1 MYSLGIYIYIL
12 CVRIAS
18 LFNTKARL
26 LLDGHAETFGILA
39 RTLRT
44 NDRYVWFHASSLGEF
59 EQGRPLMERIRQR
72 HPEYKILLTFFSPSG
87 YEVRKNY
94 DGADIV
100 CYMPFDTPRNARRF
114 VRMVKPEKAFFIKYE
129 FWKNF
134 IDELH
139 RSKCEVYSVS
149 SIFRKNQIFFR
160 SYGKPYAKV
169 LHNFTRIFVQND
181 DSRRLLENVG
191 VTAVSVAGDTRFD
204 RVTDIRNAAKDVDA
218 AKRFA
223 EGAANVLVVGSSWE
237 PDEDIIIPYFNDHK
251 DLKLILA
258 PHVVNEAHIRRI
270 LSALKRPA
278 IRITQAENENRPL
291 QDFDC
296 MIVDTYGMLSSIY
309 RYGNIAYVG
318 GGFGVGIH
326 NVPEAAVYGVPV
338 LIGPNHQKFR
348 EAEMLL
354 HLGGCFEITSPDTFA
369 MTMKLLTQNG
379 DSRKK
384 AGNAAGNYILSN
396 AGAADKI
403 FDAIKW

>member
-94 DGADIV
+94 AGADIV

-139 RSKCEVYSVS
+139 RSKCKVYSVS
-149 SIFRKNQIFFR
+149 SIFRRNQIFFR
-160 SYGKPYAKV
+160 SYGKQYAKV

-181 DSRRLLENVG
+181 DSRRLLESVG
-191 VTAVSVAGDTRFD
+191 ITAVSVAGDTRFD

-218 AKRFA
+218 AKHFA
-223 EGAANVLVVGSSWE
+223 EGATNVLVVGSSWE
-237 PDEDIIIPYFNDHK
+237 PDEDIIIPYFNEHK

-278 IRITQAENENRPL
+278 IRITQAEKENTNL

-338 LIGPNHQKFR
+338 VIGPNHQKFR

-354 HLGGCFEITSPDTFA
+354 HLGGCFEITSSDTFA
-369 MTMKLLTQNG
+369 MTMKLLTQNE

-384 AGNAAGNYILSN
+384 AGDAAGNYIMSN

>member
-12 CVRIAS
+12 CVKIVS
-18 LFNTKARL
+18 LFNSKARL

-39 RTLRT
+39 RALHT

-94 DGADIV
+94 EGADIV
-100 CYMPFDTPRNARRF
+100 CYMPFDTPRNAKKF
-114 VRMVKPEKAFFIKYE
+114 IRMVRPEKAFFIKYE

-139 RSKCEVYSVS
+139 RTGCEVYSVS

-160 SYGKPYAKV
+160 SYGKQYAKV

-191 VTAVSVAGDTRFD
+191 ITAVSVAGDTRFD

-218 AKRFA
+218 AKQFA
-223 EGAANVLVVGSSWE
+223 ADAPNVLVAGSSWE

-251 DLKLILA
+251 EMKLILA

-270 LSALKRPA
+270 MSALKRPA
-278 IRITQAENENRPL
+278 IRITQAEGKNL
-291 QDFDC
+291 QEFDC

-338 LIGPNHQKFR
+338 IIGPNHQKFR

-354 HLGGCFEITSPDTFA
+354 HLGGCFEITSSDTFA
-369 MTMKLLTQNG
+369 MTMKLLTGNEE
-379 DSRKK
+379 SRQK
-384 AGNAAGNYILSN
+384 AGKAAGNYIMSN

-403 FDAIKW
+403 FNSIKW

>member
-18 LFNTKARL
+18 LFSTKARL

-160 SYGKPYAKV
+160 SYGKQYAKV

-218 AKRFA
+218 AKHFA

-237 PDEDIIIPYFNDHK
+237 PDEDIIIPYFNEHK

-278 IRITQAENENRPL
+278 IRITQAENENRSL

-369 MTMKLLTQNG
+369 MTMKLLTQNE

-384 AGNAAGNYILSN
+384 AGDAAGNYILSN

>member
-94 DGADIV
+94 AGADIV

-149 SIFRKNQIFFR
+149 SIFRRNQIFFR
-160 SYGKPYAKV
+160 SYGKQYAKV

-181 DSRRLLENVG
+181 DSRRLLESVG
-191 VTAVSVAGDTRFD
+191 ITAVSVAGDTRFD

-218 AKRFA
+218 ARHFA
-223 EGAANVLVVGSSWE
+223 EGATNVLVVGSSWE
-237 PDEDIIIPYFNDHK
+237 PDEDIIIPYFNEHK

-278 IRITQAENENRPL
+278 IRITQAEKENTNL

-338 LIGPNHQKFR
+338 VIGPNHQKFR

-354 HLGGCFEITSPDTFA
+354 HLGGCFEITSSDTFA
-369 MTMKLLTQNG
+369 MTMKLLTQNE

-384 AGNAAGNYILSN
+384 AGDAAGNYIMSN

>member
-18 LFNTKARL
+18 LFSTKARL

-160 SYGKPYAKV
+160 SYGKQYAKV

-218 AKRFA
+218 AKHFA
-223 EGAANVLVVGSSWE
+223 EGATNVLVVGSSWE
-237 PDEDIIIPYFNDHK
+237 PDEDIIIPYFNEHK

-278 IRITQAENENRPL
+278 IRITQAEKENRSL

-369 MTMKLLTQNG
+369 MTMKLLTQNE

>member
-94 DGADIV
+94 AGADIV

-149 SIFRKNQIFFR
+149 SIFRRNQIFFR
-160 SYGKPYAKV
+160 SYGKQYAKV

-181 DSRRLLENVG
+181 DSRRLLESVG
-191 VTAVSVAGDTRFD
+191 ITAVSVAGDTRFD
-204 RVTDIRNAAKDVDA
+204 RVTDIRNAAKDVDV
-218 AKRFA
+218 AKHFA
-223 EGAANVLVVGSSWE
+223 EGATNVLVVGSSWE
-237 PDEDIIIPYFNDHK
+237 PDEDIIIPYFNEHK

-278 IRITQAENENRPL
+278 IRITQAEKENTNL

-338 LIGPNHQKFR
+338 VIGPNHQKFR

-354 HLGGCFEITSPDTFA
+354 HLGGCFEITSSDTFA
-369 MTMKLLTQNG
+369 MTMKLLTQNE

-384 AGNAAGNYILSN
+384 AGDAAGNYIMSN

>member
-1 MYSLGIYIYIL
+1 
-12 CVRIAS
+12 
-18 LFNTKARL
+18 
-26 LLDGHAETFGILA
+26 
-39 RTLRT
+39 
-44 NDRYVWFHASSLGEF
+44 
-59 EQGRPLMERIRQR
+59 MERIRQR

-160 SYGKPYAKV
+160 SYGKQYAKV

-218 AKRFA
+218 AKHFA
-223 EGAANVLVVGSSWE
+223 EGATNVLVVGSSWE
-237 PDEDIIIPYFNDHK
+237 PDEDIIIPYFNEHK

-278 IRITQAENENRPL
+278 IRITQAEKENRSL

-369 MTMKLLTQNG
+369 MTMKLLTQNE

>member
-12 CVRIAS
+12 CVKIVS
-18 LFNTKARL
+18 LFNSKARL

-39 RTLRT
+39 RALHT

-94 DGADIV
+94 EGADIV
-100 CYMPFDTPRNARRF
+100 CYMPFDTPRNAKKF
-114 VRMVKPEKAFFIKYE
+114 IRMVRPEKAFFIKYE

-139 RSKCEVYSVS
+139 RTGCEVYSVS

-160 SYGKPYAKV
+160 SYGKQYAKV

-191 VTAVSVAGDTRFD
+191 ITAVSVAGDTRFD

-218 AKRFA
+218 AKQFA
-223 EGAANVLVVGSSWE
+223 ADAPNVLVAGSSWE

-251 DLKLILA
+251 EMKLILA

-270 LSALKRPA
+270 MSALKRPA
-278 IRITQAENENRPL
+278 IRITQAEGKNL
-291 QDFDC
+291 QEFDC

-309 RYGNIAYVG
+309 RYGNVAYVG

-338 LIGPNHQKFR
+338 IIGPNHQKFR

-354 HLGGCFEITSPDTFA
+354 HLGGCFEITSSDTFA
-369 MTMKLLTQNG
+369 MTMKLLTGNEE
-379 DSRKK
+379 SRQK
-384 AGNAAGNYILSN
+384 AGKAAGNYIMSN

-403 FDAIKW
+403 FNSIKW

>member
-18 LFNTKARL
+18 LFSTKARI

-139 RSKCEVYSVS
+139 RSRCEVYSVS

-160 SYGKPYAKV
+160 SYGKQYAKV

-218 AKRFA
+218 AKHFA
-223 EGAANVLVVGSSWE
+223 EGATNVLVVGSSWE
-237 PDEDIIIPYFNDHK
+237 PDEDIIIPYFNEHK

-278 IRITQAENENRPL
+278 IRITQAEKENRSL

-369 MTMKLLTQNG
+369 MTMKLLTQNE

>member
-18 LFNTKARL
+18 LFSTKARL

-139 RSKCEVYSVS
+139 RSRCEVYSVS

-160 SYGKPYAKV
+160 SYGKQYAKV

-218 AKRFA
+218 AKHFA
-223 EGAANVLVVGSSWE
+223 EGATNVLVVGSSWE
-237 PDEDIIIPYFNDHK
+237 PDEDIIIPYFNEHK

-258 PHVVNEAHIRRI
+258 P
-270 LSALKRPA
+270 
-278 IRITQAENENRPL
+278 T
-291 QDFDC
+291 
-296 MIVDTYGMLSSIY
+296 
-309 RYGNIAYVG
+309 
-318 GGFGVGIH
+318 
-326 NVPEAAVYGVPV
+326 
-338 LIGPNHQKFR
+338 
-348 EAEMLL
+348 
-354 HLGGCFEITSPDTFA
+354 
-369 MTMKLLTQNG
+369 
-379 DSRKK
+379 
-384 AGNAAGNYILSN
+384 
-396 AGAADKI
+396 
-403 FDAIKW
+403 

>member
-18 LFNTKARL
+18 LFSTKARL

-139 RSKCEVYSVS
+139 RSRCEVYSVS

-160 SYGKPYAKV
+160 SYGKLYAKV

-218 AKRFA
+218 AKHFA
-223 EGAANVLVVGSSWE
+223 EGATNVLVVGSSWE

-278 IRITQAENENRPL
+278 IRITQAEKENRSL

-369 MTMKLLTQNG
+369 MTMKLLTQNE

-384 AGNAAGNYILSN
+384 AGDAAGNYILSN

>member
-18 LFNTKARL
+18 LFSTKARI

-139 RSKCEVYSVS
+139 RSRCEVYSVS

-160 SYGKPYAKV
+160 SYGKQYAKV

-218 AKRFA
+218 AKHFA
-223 EGAANVLVVGSSWE
+223 EGATNVLVVGSSWE
-237 PDEDIIIPYFNDHK
+237 PDEDIIIPYFNEHK

-278 IRITQAENENRPL
+278 IRITQAEKGNRSL

-369 MTMKLLTQNG
+369 MTMKLLTQNE

>member
-94 DGADIV
+94 AGADIV

-149 SIFRKNQIFFR
+149 SIFRRNQIFFR
-160 SYGKPYAKV
+160 SYGKQYAKV

-181 DSRRLLENVG
+181 DSRRLLESVG
-191 VTAVSVAGDTRFD
+191 ITAVSVAGDTRFD

-218 AKRFA
+218 AKHFA
-223 EGAANVLVVGSSWE
+223 EGATNVLVVGSSWE
-237 PDEDIIIPYFNDHK
+237 PDEDIIIPYFNEHK

-270 LSALKRPA
+270 LSALKRPT
-278 IRITQAENENRPL
+278 IRITQAEKENTNL

-338 LIGPNHQKFR
+338 VIGPNHQKFR

-354 HLGGCFEITSPDTFA
+354 HLGGCFEITSSDTFA
-369 MTMKLLTQNG
+369 MTMKLLTQNE

-384 AGNAAGNYILSN
+384 AGDAAGNYIMSN

>member
-12 CVRIAS
+12 CVKIVS
-18 LFNTKARL
+18 LFNSKARL

-39 RTLRT
+39 RALHT

-94 DGADIV
+94 EGADIV
-100 CYMPFDTPRNARRF
+100 CYMPFDTPRNAKKF
-114 VRMVKPEKAFFIKYE
+114 IRMVRPEKAFFIKYE

-139 RSKCEVYSVS
+139 RTGCEVYSVS

-160 SYGKPYAKV
+160 SYGKQYAKV

-191 VTAVSVAGDTRFD
+191 ITAVSVAGDTRFD
-204 RVTDIRNAAKDVDA
+204 RVTDIRNAAKDVEA
-218 AKRFA
+218 AKQFA
-223 EGAANVLVVGSSWE
+223 ADAPNVLVAGSSWE

-251 DLKLILA
+251 EMKLILA

-270 LSALKRPA
+270 MSALKRPA
-278 IRITQAENENRPL
+278 IRITQSEGKNL
-291 QDFDC
+291 QEFDC

-338 LIGPNHQKFR
+338 IIGPNHQKFR

-354 HLGGCFEITSPDTFA
+354 HLGGCFEITSYDTFA
-369 MTMKLLTQNG
+369 MTMKLLTGNEE
-379 DSRKK
+379 SRQK
-384 AGNAAGNYILSN
+384 AGNAAGNYIMSN

-403 FDAIKW
+403 FNSIKW

>member
-18 LFNTKARL
+18 LFSTKARL

-139 RSKCEVYSVS
+139 RSRCEVYSVS

-160 SYGKPYAKV
+160 SYGKQYAKV

-218 AKRFA
+218 AKHFA
-223 EGAANVLVVGSSWE
+223 EGATNVLVVGSSWE
-237 PDEDIIIPYFNDHK
+237 PDEDIIIPYFNEHK

-278 IRITQAENENRPL
+278 IRITQAEKENRSL

-369 MTMKLLTQNG
+369 MTMKLLTQNE

>member
-18 LFNTKARL
+18 LFSTKARL

-139 RSKCEVYSVS
+139 RSRCEVYSVS

-160 SYGKPYAKV
+160 SYGRPYAKV

-218 AKRFA
+218 AKHFA

-237 PDEDIIIPYFNDHK
+237 PDEDIIIPYFNEHK

-278 IRITQAENENRPL
+278 IRITQTEKENRNL

-369 MTMKLLTQNG
+369 MTMKLLTQNE

-384 AGNAAGNYILSN
+384 AGDAAGNYILSN

>member
-18 LFNTKARL
+18 LFSTKARL

-139 RSKCEVYSVS
+139 RSRCEVYSVS

-160 SYGKPYAKV
+160 SYGRLYAKV

-204 RVTDIRNAAKDVDA
+204 RVTDIRNAAKEVDA
-218 AKRFA
+218 AKHFA
-223 EGAANVLVVGSSWE
+223 EGATNVLVVGSSWE
-237 PDEDIIIPYFNDHK
+237 PDEDIIIPYFNEHK

-278 IRITQAENENRPL
+278 IRITQAEKENRSL

-369 MTMKLLTQNG
+369 MTMKLLTQNE

-384 AGNAAGNYILSN
+384 AGDAAGNYILSN

>member
-94 DGADIV
+94 AGADIV

-149 SIFRKNQIFFR
+149 SIFRRNQIFFR
-160 SYGKPYAKV
+160 SYGKQYAKV

-181 DSRRLLENVG
+181 DSRRLLESVG
-191 VTAVSVAGDTRFD
+191 ITAVSVAGDTRFD

-218 AKRFA
+218 AKHFA
-223 EGAANVLVVGSSWE
+223 EGATNVLVVGSSWE
-237 PDEDIIIPYFNDHK
+237 PDEDIIIPYFNEHK

-278 IRITQAENENRPL
+278 IRITQAEKENTNL

-338 LIGPNHQKFR
+338 VIGPNHQKFR

-354 HLGGCFEITSPDTFA
+354 HLGGCFEITSSDTFA
-369 MTMKLLTQNG
+369 MTMKLLTQNE

-384 AGNAAGNYILSN
+384 AGDAAGNYIMSN

>member
-87 YEVRKNY
+87 YEVRKSY

-100 CYMPFDTPRNARRF
+100 CYMPFDTPHNARRF

-369 MTMKLLTQNG
+369 MTMKLLTQNE

-384 AGNAAGNYILSN
+384 AGDAAGNYILSN

>member
-18 LFNTKARL
+18 LFSTKARL

-139 RSKCEVYSVS
+139 RSRCEVYSVS

-160 SYGKPYAKV
+160 SYGKQYAKV

-218 AKRFA
+218 AKHFA
-223 EGAANVLVVGSSWE
+223 EGATNVLVVGSSWE
-237 PDEDIIIPYFNDHK
+237 PDEDIIIPYFNEHK

-278 IRITQAENENRPL
+278 IRITQAEKENRSL

-369 MTMKLLTQNG
+369 MTMKLLTQNE
-379 DSRKK
+379 DRRKK

>member
-18 LFNTKARL
+18 LFSTKARL

-139 RSKCEVYSVS
+139 RSRCEVYSVS

-160 SYGKPYAKV
+160 SYGRPYAKV

-218 AKRFA
+218 AKHFA
-223 EGAANVLVVGSSWE
+223 EGATNVLVVGSSWE
-237 PDEDIIIPYFNDHK
+237 PDEDIIIPYFNEHK

-278 IRITQAENENRPL
+278 IRITQTEKENRNL

-369 MTMKLLTQNG
+369 MTMKLLTQNE

-384 AGNAAGNYILSN
+384 AGDAAGNYILSN

>member
-18 LFNTKARL
+18 LFSTKARL

-160 SYGKPYAKV
+160 SYGRQYAKV

-204 RVTDIRNAAKDVDA
+204 RVTDIRNAAKEVDA
-218 AKRFA
+218 AKHFA
-223 EGAANVLVVGSSWE
+223 EGATNVLVVGSSWE
-237 PDEDIIIPYFNDHK
+237 PDEDIIIPYFNEHK

-278 IRITQAENENRPL
+278 IRITQAEKENRSL

-369 MTMKLLTQNG
+369 MTMKLLTQNE

>member
-18 LFNTKARL
+18 LFSTKARL

-160 SYGKPYAKV
+160 SYGKQYAKV

-218 AKRFA
+218 AKHFA
-223 EGAANVLVVGSSWE
+223 EGATNVLVVGSSWE
-237 PDEDIIIPYFNDHK
+237 PDEDIIIPYFNEHK

-278 IRITQAENENRPL
+278 IRITQAEKENRNL

-369 MTMKLLTQNG
+369 MTMKLLTQNE

-384 AGNAAGNYILSN
+384 AGDAAENYILSN

>member
-18 LFNTKARL
+18 LFSTKARL

-160 SYGKPYAKV
+160 SYGKQYAKV

-218 AKRFA
+218 AKHFA
-223 EGAANVLVVGSSWE
+223 EGATNVLVVGSSWE
-237 PDEDIIIPYFNDHK
+237 PDEDIIIPYFNEHK

-278 IRITQAENENRPL
+278 IRITQAEKENRSL

-369 MTMKLLTQNG
+369 MTMKLLTQNE
-379 DSRKK
+379 DRREK

>member
-18 LFNTKARL
+18 LFSTKARL

-160 SYGKPYAKV
+160 SYGKQYAKV

-218 AKRFA
+218 AKHFA
-223 EGAANVLVVGSSWE
+223 EGATNVLVVGSSWE
-237 PDEDIIIPYFNDHK
+237 PDEDIIIPYFNEHK

-278 IRITQAENENRPL
+278 IRITQAEKENRSL

-369 MTMKLLTQNG
+369 MTMKLLTQNE

-384 AGNAAGNYILSN
+384 AGDAAGNYILSN

>member
-18 LFNTKARL
+18 LFSTKARL

-139 RSKCEVYSVS
+139 RSRCEVYSVS

-160 SYGKPYAKV
+160 SYGKQYAKV

-218 AKRFA
+218 AKHFA
-223 EGAANVLVVGSSWE
+223 EGATNVLVVGSSWE
-237 PDEDIIIPYFNDHK
+237 PDEDIIIPYFNEHK

-278 IRITQAENENRPL
+278 IRITQAEKENRSL

-369 MTMKLLTQNG
+369 MTMKLLTQNE

-384 AGNAAGNYILSN
+384 AGDAAENYILSN

>member
-18 LFNTKARL
+18 LFSTKARL

-139 RSKCEVYSVS
+139 RSRCEVYSVS

-160 SYGKPYAKV
+160 SYGKQYAKV

-218 AKRFA
+218 AKHFA
-223 EGAANVLVVGSSWE
+223 EGATNVLVVGSSWE
-237 PDEDIIIPYFNDHK
+237 PDEDIIIPYFNEHK

-278 IRITQAENENRPL
+278 IRITQAEKENRSL

-369 MTMKLLTQNG
+369 MTMKLLTQNE

-384 AGNAAGNYILSN
+384 AGDAAGNYILSN

>member
-18 LFNTKARL
+18 LFSTKARL

-139 RSKCEVYSVS
+139 RSRCEVYSVS

-160 SYGKPYAKV
+160 SYGRQYAKV

-218 AKRFA
+218 AKHFA
-223 EGAANVLVVGSSWE
+223 EGATNVLVVGSSWE
-237 PDEDIIIPYFNDHK
+237 PDEDIIIPYFNEHK

-278 IRITQAENENRPL
+278 IRITQTEKENRSL

-369 MTMKLLTQNG
+369 MTMKLLTQNE

-384 AGNAAGNYILSN
+384 AGDAAGNYILSN

>member
-12 CVRIAS
+12 CVKIVS
-18 LFNTKARL
+18 LFNSKARL

-39 RTLRT
+39 RALHT

-94 DGADIV
+94 EGADIV
-100 CYMPFDTPRNARRF
+100 CYMPFDTPRNAKKF
-114 VRMVKPEKAFFIKYE
+114 IRMVRPEKAFFIKYE

-139 RSKCEVYSVS
+139 RTGCEVYSVS

-160 SYGKPYAKV
+160 SYGKQYAKV

-191 VTAVSVAGDTRFD
+191 ITAVSVAGDTRFD
-204 RVTDIRNAAKDVDA
+204 RVTDIRNAAKDVEA
-218 AKRFA
+218 AKQFA
-223 EGAANVLVVGSSWE
+223 ADAPNVLVAGSSWE

-251 DLKLILA
+251 EMKLILA

-270 LSALKRPA
+270 MSALKRPA
-278 IRITQAENENRPL
+278 IRITQAEGKNL
-291 QDFDC
+291 QEFDC

-338 LIGPNHQKFR
+338 IIGPNHQKFR

-354 HLGGCFEITSPDTFA
+354 HLGGCFEITSSDTFA
-369 MTMKLLTQNG
+369 MTMKLLTGNEE
-379 DSRKK
+379 SRQK
-384 AGNAAGNYILSN
+384 AGKAAGNYIMSN

-403 FDAIKW
+403 FNSIKW